1 MPEQIQYPLLKY
13 DEHHDVMH
21 VYLSKRCNEYESSA
35 EEEYPDVYVLK
46 DDETDETVGF
56 KILDY
61 KKLDVLSNSLCRCWL
76 HRIENSQSA
85 CPRCSEEQ

>member
-61 KKLDVLSNSLCRCWL
+61 KKNAKKVAKRYPQYNLRQ
-76 HRIENSQSA
+76 R
-85 CPRCSEEQ
+85 